1 MRLAVLRS
9 TLAAVLWTWLLL
21 GSRPVLAE
29 EPAGQEPASW
39 AYISV
44 ATGPLERVEG
54 CFEELGAPLPK
65 FLRREFLEDSFPM
78 IGPGGLRGTSSL
90 GALMGPSDP
99 GSTKPAG
106 ILLFPV
112 NRSAAPLKDFLS
124 RGARAV
130 EGSSDTVR
138 IKGSFFRRTPGFLL
152 FGTRE
157 EYITQAEP
165 LALEERLSAPG
176 LLADMEIDFARWRKS
191 DPSAFYSILS
201 DKDGDT
207 HDDGSHVYALGRS
220 LGMRIFDRLLDRVR
234 VTLFDGDES
243 LRVRMVLDPLAP
255 GEILPL
261 PRPAFPST
269 AFGRVDIAYSSAES
283 SRWVEGVTEE
293 LMNAAEKDNLFIDA
307 ERARLN
313 VDQVRA
319 VMKETVDLFWSADA
333 VSIALEPVKGKLV
346 YHQVN
351 QYRSPS
357 HFTERVAAVVKKL
370 KALDEQAG
378 GGASVGFTTYS
389 AGGTRVSRLSF
400 PGKKSYTLD
409 FVDSGTSVRIVGSSS
424 NQRRLPALLKL
435 PAEGSITSGFS
446 GAFDPGAA
454 VDAYLASGGHMAL
467 PLRMRAS
474 VRGQLITWTTRVEG
488 TAAAVDFDIPKPLA
502 QAFVQLLGTRAV
514 DLEAEDSN
522 P

>member
-1 MRLAVLRS
+1 
-9 TLAAVLWTWLLL
+9 
-21 GSRPVLAE
+21 
-29 EPAGQEPASW
+29 
-39 AYISV
+39 
-44 ATGPLERVEG
+44 TGPLERVEG
-54 CFEELGAPLPK
+54 SFEELGVPLPK
-65 FLRREFLEDSFPM
+65 FLRREFLEDSFAM

-90 GALMGPSDP
+90 GVLMGPSNP
-99 GSTKPAG
+99 GATKPDG
-106 ILLFPV
+106 VLLFPV
-112 NRSAAPLKDFLS
+112 NRSAAPLKELLS
-124 RGARAV
+124 RGARPVAD
-130 EGSSDTVR
+130 SSDTVR
-138 IKGSFFRRTPGFLL
+138 IKGSFFRRTQGFLL

-157 EYITQAEP
+157 EYITQVEP

-176 LLADMEIDFARWRKS
+176 LLADMELDFERWRKT
-191 DPSAFYSILS
+191 DPASFYSIFK
-201 DKDGDT
+201 KD
-207 HDDGSHVYALGRS
+207 DDDDDSHVTALGRG

-234 VTLFDGDES
+234 VTLVDSDDS
-243 LRVRMVLDPLAP
+243 LRMRFELDPLAP

-261 PRPAFPST
+261 PKPAFPGT
-269 AFGRVDIAYSSAES
+269 ALGRVDIAYSSAES

-293 LMNAAEKDNLFIDA
+293 LLNAAEKDNLFVDA

-319 VMKETVDLFWSADA
+319 VMKEIVDIFWSADA

-370 KALDEQAG
+370 KALDQQAG
-378 GGASVGFTTYS
+378 DRGTTVGFTTYS
-389 AGGTRVSRLSF
+389 AGGARVARLTF
-400 PGKKSYTLD
+400 PGKKSYTID
-409 FVDSGTSVRIVGSSS
+409 FVDSGTSVRIVGSAS

-435 PAEGSITSGFS
+435 SAEGSLTSGFS
-446 GAFDPGAA
+446 GAFDPSAA

-467 PLRMRAS
+467 PLRMRAN
-474 VRGQLITWTTRVEG
+474 VRGQLITWTTHAEG
-488 TAAAVDFDIPKPLA
+488 SAAAVDFDVPKPLA
-502 QAFVQLLGTRAV
+502 QAFLQLLGNRAV